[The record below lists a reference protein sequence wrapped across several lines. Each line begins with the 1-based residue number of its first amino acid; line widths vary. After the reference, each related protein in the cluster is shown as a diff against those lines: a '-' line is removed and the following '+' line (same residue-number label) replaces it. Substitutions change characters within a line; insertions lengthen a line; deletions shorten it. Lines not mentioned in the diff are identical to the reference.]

1 MNTESI
7 EMITEYQNKAM
18 LSLRAM
24 GDMNVSNAQW
34 FVNQQIELGNKVL
47 AASMTGF
54 EQLKT
59 VKSPED
65 FMKTSTEVAQNVADE
80 LTGFVKDAA
89 AQAVEARDSL
99 KAVLDDAAKLN
110 TEYAEK
116 AYKTG
121 LEAVNT
127 VAASVPTA
135 PAAAPAKAPKAAKK
149 AA

>member
-54 EQLKT
+54 EQLKSA
-59 VKSPED
+59 KSPED
-65 FMKTSTEVAQNVADE
+65 FLKTSTEVAQTVADE
-80 LTGFVKDAA
+80 LTGFVKDAT

-99 KAVLDDAAKLN
+99 KAVLDDATKLN

-116 AYKTG
+116 AYKTS

-127 VAASVPTA
+127 G
-135 PAAAPAKAPKAAKK
+135 AAPAKAPKAAKK